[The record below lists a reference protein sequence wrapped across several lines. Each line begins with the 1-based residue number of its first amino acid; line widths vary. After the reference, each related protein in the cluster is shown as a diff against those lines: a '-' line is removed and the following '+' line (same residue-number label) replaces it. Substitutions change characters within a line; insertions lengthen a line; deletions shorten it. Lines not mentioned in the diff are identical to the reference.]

1 MLEEKNFANM
11 NLTAD
16 QSEEAQKQAAR
27 HHRHHHALKSN
38 LNKRQPQFSKVVTID
53 NLQQAQLP
61 IQAGIKCNYCG
72 KQHCDQPNHP
82 ACQQQQKLCEEEQ
95 RLNQLKQQQY
105 QEQINRQQ
113 QQLNQQF
120 LQENPAAAAAA
131 AASRPNSQAF
141 CKSTTPDFSLK
152 TDQFNSTQSQSR
164 SQQYTIQTGSTSFEC
179 TGAIRKAGF
188 LSVKKWLLRKRQH
201 VELARKRGWKC
212 YWCCLKGTTLLF
224 YQCNFIDNLS
234 LDKSGAVQLNPK
246 IMQQIASGGR
256 ASSFALNV
264 DQLRPYSSK
273 SNDTLGDFEENLY
286 ENLAVCSS
294 CVHCSRCN
302 RVISDE
308 SNAIYQNSLEAN
320 GSLVLCLLCSQGQPF
335 PPADS
340 TGKCLCEC
348 HQRNGTTKKPHN
360 FVQQIAYQPKH
371 LILIDN
377 SIVQP
382 IPEHPKRYNV
392 FCLSTAIG
400 RFALID
406 EERLFI

>member
-11 NLTAD
+11 TLTAD
-16 QSEEAQKQAAR
+16 QSEEAQKAAR
-27 HHRHHHALKSN
+27 HHRHHHMLKSN
-38 LNKRQPQFSKVVTID
+38 LAKKNSQFSKVVTID
-53 NLQQAQLP
+53 NLQQGQLP
-61 IQAGIKCNYCG
+61 VQAGQGIKCDYCG
-72 KQHCDQPNHP
+72 KQHCDAPNHP

-95 RLNQLKQQQY
+95 RMNQIKQQQQY
-105 QEQINRQQ
+105 QEQISRQQQQLNQ

-120 LQENPAAAAAA
+120 LQETA

-224 YQCNFIDNLS
+224 YQCNFIDNLQ
-234 LDKSGAVQLNPK
+234 LDKRGAVQLNPK

-286 ENLAVCSS
+286 ENLAVCSA
-294 CVHCSRCN
+294 CMHCSRCN
-302 RVISDE
+302 RVIGNE

-320 GSLVLCLLCSQGQPF
+320 GSLVLCVQCSSGQPF
-335 PPADS
+335 QAAAEPA
-340 TGKCLCEC
+340 GKCLCEC
-348 HQRNGTTKKPHN
+348 HQRNGTSKKPHN

-400 RFALID
+400 KCSFR
-406 EERLFI
+406 

>member
-11 NLTAD
+11 NLNAD
-16 QSEEAQKQAAR
+16 QMEEAQKR
-27 HHRHHHALKSN
+27 HHHRHHHALKSN
-38 LNKRQPQFSKVVTID
+38 LAKKHPQFSKVVTID
-53 NLQQAQLP
+53 NLQQLP
-61 IQAGIKCNYCG
+61 VQAGQGHKCDYCG
-72 KQHCDQPNHP
+72 KQHCDAPNHP

-95 RLNQLKQQQY
+95 RMNQIKQQQY
-105 QEQINRQQ
+105 QEQISRQQ
-113 QQLNQQF
+113 QQLNQQY
-120 LQENPAAAAAA
+120 LQETAG
-131 AASRPNSQAF
+131 RPDSQAF

-152 TDQFNSTQSQSR
+152 TDQFNSTQSR

-234 LDKSGAVQLNPK
+234 LDRDKSGAVQLNAK

-286 ENLAVCSS
+286 ENLAVCSN

-302 RVISDE
+302 RVIAAD

-320 GSLVLCLLCSQGQPF
+320 GGSLLLCELCSAGQPF
-335 PPADS
+335 QQAANEE
-340 TGKCLCEC
+340 KCLCEC
-348 HQRNGTTKKPHN
+348 HQRNGTNKRPQN

-400 RFALID
+400 RFLP
-406 EERLFI
+406 LLPY